1 MHSDQPRNA
10 TMVCE
15 YLKAGVL
22 VRGWE
27 RRKDTVSGPEVER
40 AIERVMGT
48 DDEGKEIR
56 KRAKG
61 LGKEIRGAVKENGSS
76 KAEFDSLENHS

>member
-1 MHSDQPRNA
+1 
-10 TMVCE
+10 MVCE

-22 VRGWE
+22 VRGWDQE
-27 RRKDTVSGPEVER
+27 TVSGSEVER
-40 AIERVMGT
+40 AIERMMGT

-61 LGKEIRGAVKENGSS
+61 LGEEIRGAVKENGSS
-76 KAEFDSLENHS
+76 KAEFDSV